1 MKIRL
6 KKRRVI
12 ALRKGD
18 KLVRYDDSSE
28 PFQVE
33 DSIGKS
39 LIASHS
45 AELVEG
51 TEDEKNLSVQDY
63 QSMKVDELRK
73 LAEEKG
79 MDSSGKKEE
88 LIARMAGGTNDI

>member
-1 MKIRL
+1 MKVRL
-6 KKRRVI
+6 KKGRVI
-12 ALRKGD
+12 AIRKGG
-18 KLVRYDDSSE
+18 KLIRYDDSSE
-28 PFQVE
+28 PFEVE
-33 DSIGKS
+33 ESIGKS

-45 AELVEG
+45 AELVAESS
-51 TEDEKNLSVQDY
+51 KDY

-88 LIARMAGGTNDI
+88 LIARIVGEANDV